1 MTLFLPPLD
10 LQFVARTTLQEL
22 VQENTTDSKLLDQ
35 IARIYC
41 KDSTLMKDLIRHP
54 QITKGTLSFLCES
67 GLPEIQLIA
76 KTRLD
81 GLPAIRDTLTT
92 VKHSDQTA
100 MPSVSRT
107 KSDTDETVYRMIQQ
121 MTVSEKVRFAMK
133 ADKTARSLLIKDPNK
148 QVALAVVESPK
159 ITEQE
164 VESIAQSRNVSEDV
178 IRAIA
183 KKRDWLKN
191 YAIVHALVNN
201 PKTPVGIA
209 TTLLPQLKNR
219 DLNLLVKSRGISE
232 AVRSQAAKLLKI
244 RSKT

>member
-1 MTLFLPPLD
+1 
-10 LQFVARTTLQEL
+10 
-22 VQENTTDSKLLDQ
+22 
-35 IARIYC
+35 
-41 KDSTLMKDLIRHP
+41 MKDLIRHP
-54 QITKGTLSFLCES
+54 QVMKGTLAFLYES
-67 GLPEIQLIA
+67 GLPDTQLIA
-76 KTRLD
+76 KNRLD
-81 GLPAIRDTLTT
+81 CLPAMRDTLTT
-92 VKHSDQTA
+92 VKHYGQSA
-100 MPSVSRT
+100 ISSAGRT
-107 KSDTDETVYRMIQQ
+107 KTDTEETVYQMIQQ

-133 ADKTARSLLIKDPNK
+133 ADKVARSLLIKDPNK

-164 VESIAQSRNVSEDV
+164 VEAIAQSRNASEDV

-191 YAIVHALVNN
+191 YAIVHALANN

-209 TTLLPQLKNR
+209 TTLLSQLKNR

>member
-1 MTLFLPPLD
+1 MTLFLPPLN
-10 LQFVARTTLQEL
+10 LQFVTHTTLQAL
-22 VQENTTDSKLLDQ
+22 VQENTTNPKLLDQ
-35 IARIYC
+35 IARIYY

-54 QITKGTLSFLCES
+54 QITKDTLAFLYAS
-67 GLPEIQLIA
+67 SSPEIQLIA

-81 GLPAIRDTLTT
+81 CLPTIRDTFATG
-92 VKHSDQTA
+92 KHSDQTA
-100 MPSVSRT
+100 TPSVSRT
-107 KSDTDETVYRMIQQ
+107 QSDTDETVYQMIQQ

-133 ADKTARSLLIKDPNK
+133 ADKAARSLLIKDPNK

-178 IRAIA
+178 IRAIS

-191 YAIVHALVNN
+191 YAIIRALINN

-219 DLNLLVKSRGISE
+219 DLTLLIKNRGISE
-232 AVRSQAAKLLKI
+232 AVRSQADRLLKI